1 MSDSI
6 EQPAPFVPS
15 PLNRH
20 EITAVVGA
28 VMVIVGVFCPA
39 LTYGST
45 QSFIAIGNTVV
56 TVLLGLA
63 GATAWSIA
71 MRRPAS
77 VMWIGVLSVL
87 IVAAFGIAVWI
98 DEICRPVKTFFG
110 TRQSEIRP
118 AAWLLT
124 GIGAIV
130 VTMAGYRART
140 SADSPSKPAATNQ
153 WSVIAGVML
162 ATLGCLFGIAMT
174 NPFGPMA
181 QGPLRQI
188 GRSWEDSLNV
198 ARWLLVAGATF
209 GVILSAQVPRLAD
222 QVLRAITGVT
232 WWLVGNALFILM
244 SVEVTASLYLAVVWN
259 IACVGMMFW
268 KTNPQRSWTRV
279 ERLVFRLPHL
289 TVGLV
294 LLVMGEFGDLI
305 YAAGPPVVAT
315 AAGWIICHR
324 AKWADEATYATMLL
338 LGLPAAGMVMGGVPN
353 EYLEVSGLSPS
364 EGRVMLLILVGILT
378 WSIFLTF
385 CTTPAAEAC
394 DDLDDTSRR
403 ASAVETD
410 TDLIT

>member
-1 MSDSI
+1 MSDSLQ
-6 EQPAPFVPS
+6 ESAPFVPS
-15 PLNRH
+15 PLNRD

-39 LTYGST
+39 LTDGST
-45 QSFIAIGNTVV
+45 QSFIAIGNTVA
-56 TVLLGLA
+56 TVVLGFA

-77 VMWIGVLSVL
+77 VMWTGVLSVL
-87 IVAAFGIAVWI
+87 IVAAFGIAVWV

-118 AAWLLT
+118 AAWFLI

-140 SADSPSKPAATNQ
+140 SADNRPKPAAPNQ
-153 WSVIAGVML
+153 WSAIAGVML
-162 ATLGCLFGIAMT
+162 ATLGCLFGIAIT

-188 GRSWEDSLNV
+188 GRSWEDQLNV
-198 ARWLLVAGATF
+198 ARWLLVGGATF
-209 GVILSAQVPRLAD
+209 GVILSVQVPRLAN
-222 QVLRAITGVT
+222 QVLRVITGVT
-232 WWLVGNALFILM
+232 WWLVGNALFILT

-259 IACVGMMFW
+259 IACLGMMFW
-268 KTNPQRSWTRV
+268 KSNSQRSWTRV
-279 ERLVFRLPHL
+279 ERMIFWLPHL
-289 TVGLV
+289 TVGLM

-315 AAGWIICHR
+315 AAGCIICRR

-364 EGRVMLLILVGILT
+364 EGRVMLLILVGVLA

-394 DDLDDTSRR
+394 DDFDDTSR
-403 ASAVETD
+403 APTVVETD
-410 TDLIT
+410 KDVVT